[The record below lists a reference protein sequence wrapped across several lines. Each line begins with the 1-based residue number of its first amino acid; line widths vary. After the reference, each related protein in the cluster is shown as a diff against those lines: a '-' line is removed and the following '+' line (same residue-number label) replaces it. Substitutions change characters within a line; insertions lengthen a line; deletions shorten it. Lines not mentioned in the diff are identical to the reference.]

1 MIPFVFDA
9 SDGSPRSEEELT
21 GITENCV
28 GIDSSETCI
37 LAMLSLLGSAGLG
50 ALDTICGV

>member
-9 SDGSPRSEEELT
+9 SDGSPRSEEEVT